1 MKITKQLLREMI
13 EEELRDILI
22 EKNPLPG
29 SNKEHW
35 TPNLDNS
42 LRDIENSKSVRK
54 AISQIYI
61 ALTDLGDKH
70 HLNNAIEDYL
80 RNRKQQ

>member
-13 EEELRDILI
+13 KEELRDILI
-22 EKNPLPG
+22 EENPLPG
-29 SNKEHW
+29 SNKDHW
-35 TPNLDNS
+35 TPNLDGS
-42 LRDIENSKSVRK
+42 LRDVMNSKNVRE
-54 AISQIYI
+54 AIQQIYI
-61 ALTDLGDKH
+61 ALTDLGSKV